1 MSPQEQLIF
10 TLKTRQ
16 TRELI
21 DRYGVHIAKIAE
33 QSRDMAL
40 VAWALIKKGDDEK
53 RRDLLV
59 VISQQV
65 SDVTNLMMKLKDR
78 QDA

>member
-21 DRYGVHIAKIAE
+21 DHYGIHIAKIAE

-40 VAWALIKKGDDEK
+40 VAWALVQNNEEK
-53 RRDLLV
+53 RRNLLV
-59 VISQQV
+59 EISQQV
-65 SDVTNLMMKLKDR
+65 SDVTNLMMKLKGR